1 MADRQTKVTL
11 AVQMQ
16 QYVDGMNKA
25 AKATRETATEAQ
37 KLAEQREAFTL
48 LGRTTLTAGGVM
60 AAGLAVVIAKFAEFD
75 KAMSDVKAATHESAE
90 NMEMLR
96 AAALEAGATTVYS
109 ATESAHAIEELA
121 KAGLTTADILSG
133 ALAGSLDLAAAGG
146 IAVADAAGIAA
157 TTLQQF
163 ELSGDKASHVA
174 DLLAAGA
181 GKAMGDVSDLSQ
193 ALNQSGLVANQ
204 FGLSVEETV
213 GSLSAFASAGL
224 LGSDAGTS
232 FRTML
237 LRLGNP
243 TKESS
248 DLMKSLG
255 ISAYDA
261 GGNFVGM
268 SSLAGQLQ
276 EALGGLTQETRDSAL
291 ATIFGSDAIRAA
303 NVLYK
308 EGAEGIADWTKE
320 VDDAGYASE
329 TAATKLDNL
338 KGDWEA
344 LSGAVDTAMISM
356 GEAANGPLRYIVQ
369 ALTGLVD
376 KFNEMPEAG
385 QQAVFWIGA
394 AGSAALIAYG
404 SYLLLI
410 PKIQE
415 YNAALA
421 TMGPNAQR
429 AGRALATVGKGIG
442 FSAALATAITLATD
456 ALVAYTREVRGTDD
470 AVAKATTTN
479 QSFLRS
485 MDDLGVTTEAT
496 ADGVI
501 RALDALATGN
511 TAGSVG
517 FDILTLRDALAE
529 LDKGMEALPL
539 EDAAKKFQ
547 KWGGELGLS
556 RGQMATLLDEMPAL
570 REAVRKHLTST
581 GEAADNQAVLNFLLR
596 EAPAAAS
603 VATDAFAEMAA
614 EADEAEQNL
623 SDMEDALRGV
633 AGAALEMGDAKDSAL
648 SAINSLN
655 DAAKAEGAT
664 LDGVDDASIALRDS
678 MREVEQS
685 HRDAADAILKNGG
698 TLQDARAEWE
708 KGREAV
714 INMRMSMGESREEA
728 ILWADENMGSAAD
741 VEDALRDV
749 ATAVGGIPEKK
760 AITLTVYDT
769 GARATIDSFIRA
781 YTGAT
786 VRLNVGT
793 DSLVIPGGRPGRA
806 GGGEI
811 YGSGAKGVDSV
822 PIMAAPGEHML
833 TAADV
838 DAMGGQH
845 AVYAFRDS
853 LHRGGRGEV
862 GGQPVQINQNI
873 HPAPGMSELQIGRIA
888 AEQTEFVLKGK

>member
-11 AVQMQ
+11 ALQMQ
-16 QYVDGMNKA
+16 QYVDGMHKA
-25 AKATRETATEAQ
+25 AKATRETASEAQ
-37 KLAEQREAFTL
+37 KLAQMQEAFTL

-60 AAGLAVVIAKFAEFD
+60 AAGLAVVVAKFAEFD
-75 KAMSDVKAATHESAE
+75 KAMSDVKAATSESAE
-90 NMEMLR
+90 NMDLLR

-109 ATESAHAIEELA
+109 ATESAHAIEELG
-121 KAGLTTADILSG
+121 KAGLTTSDILSG
-133 ALAGSLDLAAAGG
+133 GLAGSLDLAAAGG

-181 GKAMGDVSDLSQ
+181 NKAMGDVSDLSQ
-193 ALNQSGLVANQ
+193 ALNQSGLIANQ

-213 GSLSAFASAGL
+213 GSLAAFASAGL

-268 SSLAGQLQ
+268 ASLAGQLQ
-276 EALGGLTQETRDSAL
+276 TAMSDLSQETRDSAL

-308 EGAEGIADWTKE
+308 EGAEGIAQWTE
-320 VDDAGYASE
+320 NVDDAGFASE

-369 ALTGLVD
+369 SITELVD
-376 KFNEMPEAG
+376 KFNEMPEGG
-385 QQAVFWIGA
+385 QQAVFWITAAGA
-394 AGSAALIAYG
+394 AALTAYG
-404 SYLLLI
+404 SYLLLV
-410 PKIQE
+410 PKIAE

-421 TMGPNAQR
+421 TMGPNAAR
-429 AGRALATVGKGIG
+429 AGRALATMGKGIG
-442 FSAALATAITLATD
+442 ITAAIATAVTLAAD
-456 ALVAYTREVRGTDD
+456 ALVEYSRAVRGTDD

-479 QSFLRS
+479 QSFLKS

-496 ADGVI
+496 AEGVI

-547 KWGGELGLS
+547 RWGDELGLS
-556 RGQMATLLDEMPAL
+556 RGQMATLLDEMPGL
-570 REAVRKHLTST
+570 RDAVRKHLTAT
-581 GEAADNQAVLNFLLR
+581 GEAADRQAVLNFLL
-596 EAPAAAS
+596 EKAPAAATG
-603 VATDAFAEMAA
+603 AADAIAAIAE
-614 EADEAEQNL
+614 EADEAEDNL
-623 SDMEDALRGV
+623 SAMEEALRGV
-633 AGAALEMGDAKDSAL
+633 AAAALEMGDAKDAAL
-648 SAINSLN
+648 GAINSLN
-655 DAAKAEGAT
+655 EAAKAEGVT

-698 TLQDARAEWE
+698 TLQDARTEWE
-708 KGREAV
+708 RGREAV
-714 INMRMSMGESREEA
+714 IQMRESMGESREEA
-728 ILWADENMGSAAD
+728 ILWADQNMGSASD
-741 VEDALRDV
+741 VENALRDV
-749 ATAVGGIPEKK
+749 AAAVGGIPDKK

-769 GARATIDSFIRA
+769 GARATIDSFVRA
-781 YTGAT
+781 YNGTT
-786 VRLNVGT
+786 LRLNVGT

-806 GGGEI
+806 NGGEI

-845 AVYAFRDS
+845 AVYAFREQ
-853 LHRGGRGEV
+853 LHGGGGSSAARGISIS
-862 GGQPVQINQNI
+862 QTIQ
-873 HPAPGMSELQIGRIA
+873 PAPGMSEAQIARIA
-888 AEQTEFVLKGK
+888 AEKMTFALRGN